1 MSDKLPPVRSAA
13 PPSSA
18 QGLSLADRLSL
29 PRLHWGWLV
38 FLVGLGALGW
48 ASRGVLGP
56 FVAAFI
62 LAYLLDP
69 LATRLQRSKGG
80 KIGRSLASALVLGLA
95 VAFLAALLLA
105 TAPIIESQIF
115 QLVRQMPTLI
125 ETTMQLIDRL
135 VKESGGAINIDTMID
150 QLDDRAIGWLTSGF
164 SGVLSGG
171 LAFVNIVNFLLI
183 TPIVTF
189 YLLRDWS
196 AIVRHIET
204 WLPPRARPEVR
215 RVAGEADA
223 ALGGFVRGQSLVC
236 LILAVF
242 YAIGWSLVGLDY
254 ALVLGILAG
263 VFGFVPF
270 LGVIVAVALSLLV
283 ALGQFGLD
291 WFQLLLVY
299 GVFQIGQLLESAVL
313 TPNLIGTKIGL
324 HPVWVLFAVF
334 AGGAVAGLAGVFLA
348 VPVAAVLGVVVRA
361 AFAHYRRSDFYHEQV
376 PPPPAA

>member
-1 MSDKLPPVRSAA
+1 MSDKPSPVPPH
-13 PPSSA
+13 SA

-48 ASRGVLGP
+48 ASRGVVGP

-69 LATRLQRSKGG
+69 LATRLQRYRGG
-80 KIGRSLASALVLGLA
+80 KIGRGLASALVLGLA
-95 VAFLAALLLA
+95 LTFLAALLLA

-115 QLVRQMPTLI
+115 QLIRQLPTLVD
-125 ETTMQLIDRL
+125 TTMQLIDRL
-135 VKESGGAINIDTMID
+135 VEESGGAIKLDSIIDK
-150 QLDDRAIGWLTSGF
+150 LDDRAIGWLTSGL
-164 SGVLSGG
+164 SGVLTGG
-171 LAFVNIVNFLLI
+171 LAFVNIINFLII

-189 YLLRDWS
+189 YLLRDW
-196 AIVRHIET
+196 AGIVLQVET

-236 LILAVF
+236 FILAVF

-254 ALVLGILAG
+254 ALVLGVLAG

-291 WFQLLLVY
+291 WFQLLLVFA
-299 GVFQIGQLLESAVL
+299 VFQVGQLLESAVL
-313 TPNLIGTKIGL
+313 TPNLIGNKIGL
-324 HPVWVLFAVF
+324 HPVWVLFSVF

-361 AFAHYRRSDFYHEQV
+361 AFAHYRRSDFYGGHTL
-376 PPPPAA
+376 PPPEA